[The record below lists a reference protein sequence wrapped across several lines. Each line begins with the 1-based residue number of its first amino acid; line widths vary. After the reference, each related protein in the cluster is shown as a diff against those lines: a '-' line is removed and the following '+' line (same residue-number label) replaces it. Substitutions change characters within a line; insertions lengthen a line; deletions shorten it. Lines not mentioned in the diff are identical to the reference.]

1 MKKSKPPKLPP
12 PLPPPPA
19 AVDENIED
27 QRRLQRSRERKRRG
41 RSSTILTGPSG
52 ALGQA
57 PVQRKT
63 LLGQ

>member
-12 PLPPPPA
+12 PLPPPPTLTDA
-19 AVDENIED
+19 DAED
-27 QRRLQRSRERKRRG
+27 QRRLQREKERKRRG
-41 RSSTILTGPSG
+41 RSSTILTGP
-52 ALGQA
+52 LGVTGPA